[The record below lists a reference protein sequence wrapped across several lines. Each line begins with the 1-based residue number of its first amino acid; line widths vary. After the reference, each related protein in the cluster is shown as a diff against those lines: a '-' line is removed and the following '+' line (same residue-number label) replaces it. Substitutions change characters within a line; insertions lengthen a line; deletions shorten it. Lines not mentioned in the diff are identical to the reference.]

1 MCLAHNMTGDELKHY
16 RAILRST
23 QEDLA
28 DELGV
33 HPMTVSRW
41 ERETVAIPA
50 PVAKL
55 VEMLVVQARHA
66 KRPKRRK

>member
-1 MCLAHNMTGDELKHY
+1 MTGDELKRY

-28 DELGV
+28 DEIAV

-41 ERETVAIPA
+41 ERGTVAIPA

-55 VEMLVVQARHA
+55 IEILVAQA
-66 KRPKRRK
+66 KRTKRRK